1 MSLSALPWDEQQPV
15 SYFENKDK
23 RGSWHGEDRF
33 PWLDCCRVIDPS
45 NGRLATAACFG
56 GSTRVSR
63 REWRHRGTSRLTPQR
78 QRVAVPVHARPG
90 SLCTERRHVDAVA
103 GQTLYECV
111 CVEMTAHTHF
121 SLVLGFNDRL
131 HMPDVSFR
139 LTLGSH
145 GCFYFSRWIIR
156 MVATFTYTYLH
167 TKIKTDYLVITV
179 PVSGW
184 DVSGSKLNILSSKFG
199 LTSRVEPLK
208 ICPSC
213 RVFPVR
219 SDWLMH
225 MGEQDVSDL
234 PSKNEPRK
242 NHKVT

>member
-1 MSLSALPWDEQQPV
+1 MVRIIFVFLKLLSELTQKSTVSLSALPWDEQQPV

-111 CVEMTAHTHF
+111 CVCVGMTAHTF
-121 SLVLGFNDRL
+121 LFGFRFQWQTSHAGRL
-131 HMPDVSFR
+131 
-139 LTLGSH
+139 L
-145 GCFYFSRWIIR
+145 
-156 MVATFTYTYLH
+156 
-167 TKIKTDYLVITV
+167 
-179 PVSGW
+179 
-184 DVSGSKLNILSSKFG
+184 
-199 LTSRVEPLK
+199 
-208 ICPSC
+208 
-213 RVFPVR
+213 
-219 SDWLMH
+219 
-225 MGEQDVSDL
+225 
-234 PSKNEPRK
+234 
-242 NHKVT
+242 